1 MLSSF
6 DSEYTGTPHVYP
18 VEEIQTL
25 TPISASIKHRGWD
38 PQCCS
43 RCWCRAP
50 HLPHAGLSSS
60 WFWNTHPSWASGW
73 GLKTPIGSSSWHHRL
88 ELWETPEDVT
98 KFHSL
103 IYRFDQQLALR
114 PAAQTY
120 TTCYKH
126 ATVRK
131 SRKVVKKRFNKKIQ
145 EDRPDSTAITQA
157 YWLSLFYTQLCPCV
171 QLCLY
176 PSSLF
181 LSASPFPC
189 TFLYQFGHSN
199 QITSLDPQAGIL
211 MDCKIHAGP
220 LWRDSCSSMMAYQFV

>member
-1 MLSSF
+1 MGNSRRCHQISF
-6 DSEYTGTPHVYP
+6 TH
-18 VEEIQTL
+18 IQVW
-25 TPISASIKHRGWD
+25 PA
-38 PQCCS
+38 
-43 RCWCRAP
+43 A
-50 HLPHAGLSSS
+50 
-60 WFWNTHPSWASGW
+60 
-73 GLKTPIGSSSWHHRL
+73 
-88 ELWETPEDVT
+88 
-98 KFHSL
+98 
-103 IYRFDQQLALR
+103 ALR

-157 YWLSLFYTQLCPCV
+157 YWLALFYTQLYPCV
-171 QLCLY
+171 RLFLY

-181 LSASPFPC
+181 PSASPFPC

-199 QITSLDPQAGIL
+199 QITSLDSQAGIL

-220 LWRDSCSSMMAYQFV
+220 LWRDSCSLMMAYQFVQLTGFIVTRCLSDLCLCMLYCLPLFRIMTVLHDPQSDDLTDTVLTLPTLLSVDVSDQLCLWYCLHYHGFASVGFASPLSILMRFLIR